1 MEIRVLKYFLAVAR
15 EESVLRAAESLHLS
29 QPTLSR
35 QLMDLEHELGKK
47 LFIRGARHITLT
59 EEGMLLR
66 SRAEEIVDLCDKT
79 TAEIAADEDIG
90 GDVYIG
96 AGETEAMRL
105 IAKTAK
111 KIQNDHPNI
120 CFHIFSGHAET
131 VSERLDKGLIDF
143 GLLLD
148 IEGGSKYEQLSL
160 PAADRFGLLM
170 RKDSTLAKK
179 DKIDIGELHSLPL
192 IVPAQSHFNKAQERR
207 VKNIISKQRI
217 VATYNLIY
225 NASLLVEE
233 GLGCALCLD
242 DLIKITEDGPL
253 CFVPISGVGE
263 IRSFVVWKKNRVFS
277 KAAKLFLERMQEE
290 FAK

>member
-15 EESVLRAAESLHLS
+15 EESILRAAESLHLS

-66 SRAEEIVDLCDKT
+66 NRAEEIVDLVEKT
-79 TAEIAADEDIG
+79 SAEIAADDEIG
-90 GDVYIG
+90 GDIFIG

-111 KIQNDHPNI
+111 KLQNDHPNI
-120 CFHIFSGHAET
+120 RFHIFSGHAET
-131 VSERLDKGLIDF
+131 VTERLDKGLIDF

-148 IEGGSKYEQLSL
+148 IEGGSKYEQLPL
-160 PAADRFGLLM
+160 PMTDRFGLLV
-170 RKDSTLAKK
+170 RRDSPLAGKDE
-179 DKIDIGELHSLPL
+179 IDIGELHSLRL
-192 IVPAQSHFNKAQERR
+192 IVPAQSHFNRAQERR
-207 VKNIISKQRI
+207 VKSIISNQRI
-217 VATYNLIY
+217 AATYNLIY

-242 DLIKITEDGPL
+242 GLIKITEDSPL
-253 CFVPISGVGE
+253 RFVPISGIGE

-277 KAAKLFLERMQEE
+277 KAAKLFLEKMQEE